1 MHSSDLMKYLVS
13 ENMLRLEQE
22 RCLLLCLDSF
32 CSHKMFKNYQSSIKC
47 KYFVFV
53 MIMMIQCLNMQYGV
67 LFPDSSF
74 GLKTNNNLFTI
85 HSVLVRRYPR
95 LRVQN
100 THQNNYV
107 WYIVNI
113 FKLFDTRSVSVPTLQ
128 KRAQFRRGS
137 IGGHMAHRL
146 LPTKERELFQFANQS
161 YYRVGKLFSLK

>member
-1 MHSSDLMKYLVS
+1 MHSSDSMKYLVS

-22 RCLLLCLDSF
+22 GCLSHFVLNRCLKIIN
-32 CSHKMFKNYQSSIKC
+32 HRSSASR
-47 KYFVFV
+47 YFVFV

-67 LFPDSSF
+67 SFPDSSF
-74 GLKTNNNLFTI
+74 GLKTNNNLFII

-113 FKLFDTRSVSVPTLQ
+113 FKLFDTRSVSVPTSQ